1 MYGCVFCNTLAD
13 SESAMTEHMVT
24 CAHRTVKC
32 DSCGEYSVPNVRV
45 AIEPGDYRDMQ
56 KQVAEMHAVIKGLA
70 ETLNNPM
77 LKAMLPPHM
86 RGMLGG

>member
-1 MYGCVFCNTLAD
+1 
-13 SESAMTEHMVT
+13 
-24 CAHRTVKC
+24 
-32 DSCGEYSVPNVRV
+32 V